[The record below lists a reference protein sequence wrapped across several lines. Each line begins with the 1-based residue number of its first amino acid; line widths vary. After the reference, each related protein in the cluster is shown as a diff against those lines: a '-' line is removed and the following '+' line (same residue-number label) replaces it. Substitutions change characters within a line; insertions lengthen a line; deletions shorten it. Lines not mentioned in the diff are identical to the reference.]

1 MTSAALL
8 FKAGP
13 EAYRSLRED
22 GFAEE
27 RIGTLVGASGGAK
40 WLALSQLDRVIL
52 RRVLPR
58 INHVVHTLG
67 SSIGSWRFA
76 CYAQA
81 DPVAAI
87 ERLEY
92 AYIEQSYSEK
102 PDRQEITDKSRE
114 ILNNVLGANGI
125 QEILDHPWL
134 RTSIMTVRA
143 RHLTGSEARPVL
155 GLGLLLAMSANAVHR
170 RALGAFFA
178 RGLFYDPRSRPPF
191 FDLTGFPI
199 DRIPLAVDNLRDA
212 VLASGSIPMV
222 LHGVRDIAGAPP
234 GTYRDGGVIDY
245 HLDVPTVG
253 REQLTFFPHFF
264 DWFKP
269 GWFDRQLRWRGVD
282 PANFARTLVVCPSP
296 AFIERL
302 PERKVPDRTDFV
314 RLTPDERVNVWRQVV
329 DQCKELADEL
339 NDALDHDRIPA
350 LVQPL

>member
-1 MTSAALL
+1 MTSGALL

-52 RRVLPR
+52 RRILPR
-58 INHVVHTLG
+58 ISHPVHTLG
-67 SSIGSWRFA
+67 SSIGAWRFA

-87 ERLEY
+87 ERLEH

-102 PDRQEITDKSRE
+102 PDTQEITDKSRE
-114 ILNNVLGANGI
+114 ILNDVLGATGI
-125 QEILDHPWL
+125 DEILDHPWL
-134 RTSIMTVRA
+134 RTNIMTVRA
-143 RHLTGSEARPVL
+143 RHVTASETRPVL
-155 GLGLLLAMSANAVHR
+155 GLGLLLAMSANAIHR
-170 RALGAFFA
+170 QALGAFFA
-178 RGLFYDPRSRPPF
+178 RGLFYDSRSRPPF
-191 FDLTGFPI
+191 YDLTGFPI
-199 DRIPLAVDNLRDA
+199 DRIPLAADNLRDA

-222 LHGVRDIAGAPP
+222 LYGVRDIAGAPP

-253 REQLTFFPHFF
+253 PKQLTFFPHFF

-282 PANFARTLVVCPSP
+282 PENFSRTLVVCPAP
-296 AFIERL
+296 EFIERL

-314 RLTPDERVNVWRQVV
+314 RLTPRERVRVWRQVV

-339 NDALDHDRIPA
+339 NDALDQDRIPA